1 MTKKYN
7 VYGLGNALVDMEFE
21 VTDELLKEL
30 TIDKGVMTLV
40 DQEQQKSILTKL
52 PEPCKRS
59 SGGSA
64 ANSVV
69 ALSQLG
75 GKGFYSC
82 KVANDSTGAFYLED
96 LINCGLDTNLTQDN
110 RPEGVSGKCLV
121 LVTPDAERTMN
132 TFLGIT
138 SDLTWAEINE
148 EALKN
153 SDYLY
158 AEGYLVTSDVARESV
173 IKAKQVAEQAGVKT
187 ALSLSDPNMVEFFRT
202 GLLEMIGS
210 GVDLLFANETE
221 ATKMA
226 QSDTVDDAIE
236 YLKTIAKTFAVTR
249 GKQGSIIFDGE
260 NLIEIESFPVT
271 PIDTVGAGDM
281 YAGCLLYG
289 ITNGLE
295 WAKAGKLAS
304 LASSKL
310 VTSFGARL
318 STSDL
323 QSIYQKVIN
332 Q

>member
-1 MTKKYN
+1 MAKKYS

-21 VTDELLKEL
+21 VTSELLKEL
-30 TIDKGVMTLV
+30 KIDKGVMTLV
-40 DQEQQKSILTKL
+40 DEQQQQEILTKL

-64 ANSVV
+64 ANSMV
-69 ALSQLG
+69 AISQLG
-75 GKGFYSC
+75 GEGFYSC

-96 LINCGLDTNLTQDN
+96 LINCGLDTNLTPEN

-121 LVTPDAERTMN
+121 LVTPDADRTMN

-138 SDLTWAEINE
+138 SDLSWAEVNE
-148 EALKN
+148 EALKD
-153 SDYLY
+153 SQYVY
-158 AEGYLVTSDVARESV
+158 AEGYLVTSDIAKASV
-173 IKAKQVAEQAGVKT
+173 IKAKQIAEQAGVKT
-187 ALSLSDPNMVEFFRT
+187 ALSLSDPNMVDFFRA

-210 GVDLLFANETE
+210 GVDLIFANESE

-226 QSDTVDDAIE
+226 ESENIDDAVK
-236 YLKTIAKTFAVTR
+236 YLKTIAKTFAITR
-249 GKQGSIIFDGE
+249 GKEGSIVFDGQ
-260 NLIEIESFPVT
+260 NLIEVEAFPVN
-271 PIDTVGAGDM
+271 PVDTVGAGDM

-318 STSDL
+318 STEEL
-323 QSIYQKVIN
+323 QSIYHEVIK
-332 Q
+332 